1 MSTQSPFGGRTAQ
14 AFPTLPRGDVLG
26 TYDSYP
32 EAQRVVAK
40 LAEADFPVAKLSIV
54 GNDLKTVE
62 RVTGKMTYGRAALAG
77 ALSGLWLGFF
87 FGIVLTLFSPQ
98 AGGLFAAAAVIGA
111 GFGMLYGIVSFAITK
126 RQRDF
131 TSIHQVLAT
140 TYQIVVDPQLSGQ
153 AQRLLGQGGAIEH
166 TSWDQGGA
174 SPSGKGAGQGF
185 GQGFGPGQGGGPG
198 RNDQG
203 QLGQSGQQQWR
214 PGTGGA
220 PGYGQPGGAPQDGG
234 PRYGQNGGAP
244 RYGQDGGPRYGQDGG
259 PQYGQ
264 APQQGRPAGA
274 PPQGAPYGGHATPH
288 QPGGAEQQPA
298 RDRQQGGDAGQRPAS
313 AGGQEQGGQPRY
325 GTNDGPRY
333 GTNDGPRY
341 GTNDGRRYDG
351 SMAAGDRAGAAPGAG
366 TDDAPRYGTNDGGAR
381 VASDSTAA
389 ASRGTTAPRYG
400 TNDGAARST
409 TDADT
414 DAPAQRPTGTA
425 RTYGTNDGP
434 RYGEQ
439 APVADRTGTDDA
451 DRPANGD
458 QGADGDRRD

>member
-40 LAEADFPVAKLSIV
+40 LAESDFPVAKLSIV

-98 AGGLFAAAAVIGA
+98 AGGLFLPAAVIGA

-153 AQRLLGQGGAIEH
+153 AQRILGQGGAIQH
-166 TSWDQGGA
+166 TSWDQPNAGGY
-174 SPSGKGAGQGF
+174 GGQP
-185 GQGFGPGQGGGPG
+185 GPGQKGQ
-198 RNDQG
+198 D
-203 QLGQSGQQQWR
+203 QLGQRPGQQQWR
-214 PGTGGA
+214 PGPGGVPPQQGQYGQ
-220 PGYGQPGGAPQDGG
+220 PGQYGAGQPGAGQPGQYGQPGPYGQPGGGAGA
-234 PRYGQNGGAP
+234 GQP
-244 RYGQDGGPRYGQDGG
+244 

-264 APQQGRPAGA
+264 PGAGQPGQYGQPSQQQWRPGGAPQGS
-274 PPQGAPYGGHATPH
+274 PYGGHATPH
-288 QPGGAEQQPA
+288 QPGGPAQSGGPA
-298 RDRQQGGDAGQRPAS
+298 RPGDSAQQQGGDGSSRPDDTRGQAQ
-313 AGGQEQGGQPRY
+313 A
-325 GTNDGPRY
+325 GPRY

-341 GTNDGRRYDG
+341 GTNDGGART
-351 SMAAGDRAGAAPGAG
+351 APTGDPAPGAG
-366 TDDAPRYGTNDGGAR
+366 QR
-381 VASDSTAA
+381 S
-389 ASRGTTAPRYG
+389 TAPRYG
-400 TNDGAARST
+400 TNEGAART
-409 TDADT
+409 PDADAT
-414 DAPAQRPTGTA
+414 ADQTQRPSAAT
-425 RTYGTNDGP
+425 RSYGTSDGP

-439 APVADRTGTDDA
+439 APAPSDTDGAADDTNRREDDDSRA
-451 DRPANGD
+451 
-458 QGADGDRRD
+458 